1 MIELRS
7 LAPVDYDVVIYEC
20 DEYVFLRQS
29 QCIQAHY
36 SLRHRPILEAYH
48 SAFAFATTPEFS
60 DHVVKRTEYLESG
73 SNASRRKFKDWKVEE
88 KERDKEVLKG
98 KGRYKEDEEK
108 TVATKKVT
116 RTKSRPSL
124 TGPSRRR

>member
-1 MIELRS
+1 MS
-7 LAPVDYDVVIYEC
+7 ATSTF
-20 DEYVFLRQS
+20 FLRQS

-36 SLRHRPILEAYH
+36 SLRDRPILEAYH
-48 SAFAFATTPEFS
+48 SAFAFATTPEFT
-60 DHVVKRTEYLESG
+60 DNVVKRTEYLESG

-108 TVATKKVT
+108 PVATKKVT

-124 TGPSRRR
+124 AGPSRKR